1 VVGLARSDASA
12 AALTRAGATPHRGST
27 EDLES
32 LRSGAAEAD
41 GVVHTAFFHAFS
53 HASLP
58 TRLRVILGGS
68 PRGIANRFLRV
79 MIDTDR
85 RALETLAGAL
95 DAGQPLVAAFGTMAL
110 TPGRLATED
119 DAADPRAAGGV
130 RGENE
135 AVLTAAAASRG
146 VRTSILR
153 LPPVVHGDGDHGFA
167 AQIITAARRHGVS
180 GYPGD
185 GHNRWPA
192 VHRLDAA
199 DLFVRAL
206 EKGEAGSCLHGVA
219 EEGVPFIDVATVIGR
234 RLGVPVATATPQEVR
249 ARFGFI
255 APFIVVDNPVSSAL
269 TRARLGWEPT
279 RVSLLEDLEHGTY
292 ITG

>member
-1 VVGLARSDASA
+1 MRVFVTGATGFIGSAVVQQLIENGHEVVGLARSDASA
-12 AALTRAGATPHRGST
+12 AALSRAGATPHRGST

-68 PRGIANRFLRV
+68 PRGIANRFLRA

-85 RALETLAGAL
+85 RALETL
-95 DAGQPLVAAFGTMAL
+95 
-110 TPGRLATED
+110 
-119 DAADPRAAGGV
+119 AGGV

-135 AVLTAAAASRG
+135 AVLTAAATSRG
-146 VRTSILR
+146 VRTSVLR

-167 AQIITAARRHGVS
+167 AQIIAAARKHGVS

-185 GHNRWPA
+185 GRNRWPA

-206 EKGEAGSCLHGVA
+206 EKGEAGSRLHGVA
-219 EEGVPFIDVATVIGR
+219 EEGVPFVDVATVIGR
-234 RLGVPVATATPQEVR
+234 RLGLPAATATPQEVR

-255 APFIVVDNPVSSAL
+255 APFIGVDNPVSSAA

-279 RVSLLEDLEHGTY
+279 RVSLLDDLEHGTY
-292 ITG
+292 LTS